1 MNFKKKYLLALLP
14 IFLFALVLSG
24 CGSSTEKDSN
34 DTISIS
40 ASDVIATMDSSMNT
54 DVIGAQNI
62 TNTMEGLYRYDGKTL
77 KPAIAKEIVKPT
89 NNGKTYTFHLR
100 HTKWSNGKPVTAND
114 FVYAWRRTV
123 DPKTASQYAYIYTG
137 VKNADK
143 INAGKKP
150 VDTLGIKAL
159 DKYTL
164 EVTLD
169 NAIPYFN
176 TLMASST
183 FYPQYKPAVEKA
195 GKQYGLKSDGMVFNG
210 PFKLVNWSVSNN
222 SWTEVKNNSYWNAK
236 AVKLKKVKYYV
247 VKDANTGLNLYD
259 TNRINRLEKL
269 GGDTARQ
276 VSNYKT
282 FSLDKMTS
290 NFYLEFNQKKYKFFQ
305 NAKIRQAISMAIDRK
320 QLTDNV
326 LGKTGGVEHTLVP
339 VGMSYNPTTKTDF
352 TKEKILQDSNKY
364 TEYNPTEAK
373 KLWKEGIAETGQKD
387 LSFTLLGDDTD
398 NAKKQNEFIQ
408 GQLEKNLPGLKI
420 TLQNVPFKSR
430 LDKSTS
436 GQFDIVVT
444 GWNADYP
451 DPVTFLDIFT
461 TGNSQNNG
469 KYSNK
474 DYDALIEKSKTTDA
488 TNEEARWQ
496 DLLEATRILTDDQGA
511 VPLYQYYQANLTRS
525 NVHNYVMAPNGSYNL
540 VTAYKK

>member
-1 MNFKKKYLLALLP
+1 MKFKKKYLLALLP

-24 CGSSTEKDSN
+24 CGSASEKDSK
-34 DTISIS
+34 DTLSIS
-40 ASDVIATMDSSMNT
+40 SSDVIATMDSSMNT
-54 DVIGAQNI
+54 DVIGAQNL
-62 TNTMEGLYRYDGKTL
+62 TNTMEGLYRYDGKEL
-77 KPAIAKEIVKPT
+77 KPAIAKKVVKPT
-89 NNGKTYTFHLR
+89 NDGKTYTFDLR

-137 VKNADK
+137 IKNADK

-150 VDTLGIKAL
+150 VNTLGIKAL
-159 DKYTL
+159 GKYKL
-164 EVTLD
+164 EVTLED
-169 NAIPYFN
+169 AIPYFN

-183 FYPQYKPAVEKA
+183 FYPQYKPSVEKA
-195 GKQYGLKSDGMVFNG
+195 GKQYGLKSEGMVFNG
-210 PFKLVNWSVSNN
+210 PFKLVNWNVSNN

-236 AVKLKKVKYYV
+236 SVKLKKVKYYV

-282 FSLDKMTS
+282 FSLDKQTG

-326 LGKTGGVEHTLVP
+326 LGKTGGIEHTLVP
-339 VGMSYNPTTKTDF
+339 VGMSYNPKTKVDF
-352 TKEKILQDSNKY
+352 TKEKVLQDSNKY
-364 TEYNPTEAK
+364 TEYNPAEAK
-373 KLWKEGIAETGQKD
+373 KLWQEGIKETGQKN

-461 TGNSQNNG
+461 TGNTQNNG

-474 DYDALIEKSKTTDA
+474 DYDALINKSKTTDA

-496 DLLEATRILTDDQGA
+496 DLLQATKILTDDQGA
-511 VPLYQYYQANLTRS
+511 VPLYQSYQANLTRS
-525 NVHNYVMAPNGSYNL
+525 NIKDYTMTPNGSYNL
-540 VTAYKK
+540 VTVFKK

>member
-1 MNFKKKYLLALLP
+1 MKFKKKYLLALLP

-24 CGSSTEKDSN
+24 CGSSAEKDSK
-34 DTISIS
+34 DTLSIS
-40 ASDVIATMDSSMNT
+40 SSDVIATMDSSMNT
-54 DVIGAQNI
+54 DVIGAQNL
-62 TNTMEGLYRYDGKTL
+62 TNTMEGLYRYDGKEL
-77 KPAIAKEIVKPT
+77 QPAIAKKVVKPT
-89 NNGKTYTFHLR
+89 DGGKVYTFHLR

-137 VKNADK
+137 IKNADK
-143 INAGKKP
+143 ISAGKKP
-150 VDTLGIKAL
+150 VNSLGIKAL

-164 EVTLD
+164 QVTLED
-169 NAIPYFN
+169 AIPYFN

-195 GKQYGLKSDGMVFNG
+195 GKQYGLKSKGMVFNG
-210 PFKLVNWSVSNN
+210 PFKLVNWSVSSN

-269 GGDTARQ
+269 GSDTARQ

-282 FSLDKMTS
+282 FSMDKQTG
-290 NFYLEFNQKKYKFFQ
+290 NFYLEFNQKKYKFFK
-305 NAKIRQAISMAIDRK
+305 NPKIRQAISMSINRN
-320 QLTDNV
+320 QLTNNV
-326 LGKTGGVEHTLVP
+326 LGKTGGIEHTMVP
-339 VGMSYNPTTKTDF
+339 VGMSYNPTTKVDF
-352 TKEKILQDSNKY
+352 TKEKMLQSSNKY

-373 KLWKEGIAETGQKD
+373 KLWKEGIKETGQKD

-398 NAKKQNEFIQ
+398 GAKKQNEYLQ

-430 LDKSTS
+430 LDKSTN

-451 DPVTFLDIFT
+451 DPVTFLDLFT
-461 TGNSQNNG
+461 TTNSQNNG

-474 DYDALIEKSKTTDA
+474 EYDELIDRSKTTDA
-488 TNEEARWQ
+488 TDEDARWQ
-496 DLLEATRILTDDQGA
+496 DLLQAAKILADDEGV
-511 VPLYQYYQANLTRS
+511 VPLYQSYQANLTRT
-525 NVHNYVMAPNGSYNL
+525 NVKNYRMTPNGSYNL
-540 VTAYKK
+540 VTVYKK